1 MLLLHDLRHTRANM
15 ALARGVHLKIMQ
27 ERLRH
32 SRISVTDSYL
42 TPGLQRDAANRIA
55 QQALGSWRPAITVS
69 VFAALIAHNSL

>member
-1 MLLLHDLRHTRANM
+1 M

-32 SRISVTDSYL
+32 SRISVTANLDSYP

-55 QQALGSWRPAITVS
+55 QQALGSWRPALTVS